1 MSDYSWI
8 PALAG
13 AVGKG
18 VNSYATAGTASA
30 QSQAAYQQMLDNL
43 RARFAEYD
51 QLPAA
56 GYQDIAAQQ
65 LGPSALDSIQVD
77 PQGRQGQQEAIAAL
91 DDLAKNGGLS
101 LSDLKALNEVQANL
115 NRGVLAR
122 RQGLANDFAA
132 RGQLGSGAQLAMD
145 LSGQQQAAE
154 SANER
159 GESVAAQA
167 QQRAMQAMLQK
178 AGLSRNMTN
187 DDYGRKAAAAQ
198 AADMIAARNAAARTD
213 ASKYNNQLRGQTYD
227 DGMAKLKG
235 KTALTGDLNEV
246 VFGKGKNQANTT
258 LAMGGYGND
267 LIDQAG
273 TAGSKWGKSLGKSDT
288 QAAGDDAFNSSD
300 DSSNDDDDTWNNGD

>member
-1 MSDYSWI
+1 MADYSWI

-65 LGPSALDSIQVD
+65 LGPSALEGIQVD
-77 PQGRQGQQEAIAAL
+77 PQGRQGQQDAIAGL

-101 LSDLKALNEVQANL
+101 LGDMKALNDIQANL
-115 NRGVLAR
+115 NRNVLAQR
-122 RQGLANDFAA
+122 KGLTNEFAA

-145 LSGQQQAAE
+145 LDAQQNAAE
-154 SANER
+154 NANQR

-167 QQRAMQAMLQK
+167 QQRALQAMLQK
-178 AGLSRNMTN
+178 AGLARGMTN
-187 DDYGRKAAAAQ
+187 DDYQRKLAAAQ
-198 AADMIAARNAAARTD
+198 ARDAIETRNAAARTD
-213 ASKYNNQLRGQTYD
+213 ASKYNNQLRGQTYAD
-227 DGMAKLKG
+227 AMGKLKG
-235 KTALTGDLNEV
+235 KTALTGDLNQV

-258 LAMGGYGND
+258 LAMGGYAND
-267 LIDQAG
+267 LIDQGGA
-273 TAGSKWGKSLGKSDT
+273 AGSKWLKSAGKSDSQT
-288 QAAGDDAFNSSD
+288 AGDQAFN
-300 DSSNDDDDTWNNGD
+300 DSTDTSTDDDTEGN